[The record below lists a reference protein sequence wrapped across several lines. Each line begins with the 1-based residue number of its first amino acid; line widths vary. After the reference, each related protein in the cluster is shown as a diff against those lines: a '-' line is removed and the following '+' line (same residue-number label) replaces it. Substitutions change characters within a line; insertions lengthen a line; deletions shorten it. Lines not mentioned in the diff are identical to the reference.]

1 VAVEVDQETVH
12 QHKLEHLEDQVVVKE
27 QGHQI
32 LHQELVMLE
41 DLIHQKEIQVQH
53 LQVIL
58 AQVQVVEVVL
68 GQQELLQVQHQVLI
82 LVEQVEQV

>member
-1 VAVEVDQETVH
+1 VVVEVDQETVH
-12 QHKLEHLEDQVVVKE
+12 QHKLEQPEDQVVVKE

-58 AQVQVVEVVL
+58 AQVQEVGVEL
-68 GQQELLQVQHQVLI
+68 GQQELLQVQVVM

>member
-1 VAVEVDQETVH
+1 MDQETVH

-58 AQVQVVEVVL
+58 AQVQVVEVEL
-68 GQQELLQVQHQVLI
+68 GQQELLQVQVVM

>member
-1 VAVEVDQETVH
+1 MDQETVH

-68 GQQELLQVQHQVLI
+68 GQQELLQVQVVMV
-82 LVEQVEQV
+82 VEQVEQV